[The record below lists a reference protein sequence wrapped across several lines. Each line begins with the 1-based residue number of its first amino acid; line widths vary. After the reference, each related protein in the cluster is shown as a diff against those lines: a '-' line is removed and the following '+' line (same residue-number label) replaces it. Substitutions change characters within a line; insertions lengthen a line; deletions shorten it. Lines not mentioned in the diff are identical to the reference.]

1 MARCDQATTAV
12 SARARQ
18 HDHADG
24 RETGYGELGE
34 VSPGVLHHL
43 DQLDVKVLG
52 HSPVDLPHLVS
63 RQGWH
68 LALPNDGRLDAG
80 HVALKLV

>member
-52 HSPVDLPHLVS
+52 HSAVDLPHLVG
-63 RQGWH
+63 RQGW
-68 LALPNDGRLDAG
+68 ALGLRNDRRLDAG
-80 HVALKLV
+80 QVSLELV